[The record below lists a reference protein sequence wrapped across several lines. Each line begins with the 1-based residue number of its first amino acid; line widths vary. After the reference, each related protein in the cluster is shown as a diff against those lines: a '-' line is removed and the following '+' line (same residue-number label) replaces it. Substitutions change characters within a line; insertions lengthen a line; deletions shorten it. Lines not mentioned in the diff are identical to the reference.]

1 MSQKQEEVID
11 IRAWVLRIL
20 KNWYWFVLSCAL
32 CGAIGGLKYLTT
44 TPKFKVDASIM
55 LRNGDDSFAAFDL
68 VSSVIGVGDSK
79 VADDEVELLTSRDL
93 MVQAIDEL
101 DLRTEYRKYDKM
113 KWVGQYPLPDIKMT
127 CPPVYWDT
135 LRRAVGVEIKVRKN
149 DYIVKVQYGRW
160 KHSRHKVEDLSVPFA
175 TCAGTLSFA
184 VNNPINVEVGDKYRI
199 STMPLLSLV
208 TLYNGR
214 ILASP
219 IKKESK
225 IINIATVSDMPTMAR
240 DFIQKQIDLYNLNAV
255 IDKNIVASNTASF
268 IEERLR
274 LIEEELSL
282 AEGDVEKYK
291 KKHSIVSLPE
301 EAELLVMESMEYRKA
316 LAETETQL
324 QLMQFVGEFV
334 ADESKA
340 TSLIP
345 ANLGIVDEA
354 LVLLIEQY
362 NTEMLTRMRVQRTAT
377 ENNPI
382 LAQLDI
388 QLAMLRQNVLASIES
403 VRNSLLISK
412 NAMTERYNESLSQR
426 RDVPSQERQYI
437 EVLRQKE
444 LKEELYL
451 FLFKQREENA
461 LKLASTVTPAK
472 VIAAPQMNPIPVSPR
487 LKMYA
492 LACLFL
498 GLLIP
503 VGCMLVHDVMNNQ
516 ISDDSKELEKK
527 LKLPLG
533 GVLVKNHH
541 GNHVAVRD
549 GENSASAEL
558 FRTLRTNIRFMLP
571 KDTTCP
577 VVLVTSSVNGEGKSY
592 VATNLAISLTLLGKR
607 VALVGLDIR
616 KPMLATYLKLPTQGC
631 LTSYIAEP
639 EYTIDDTI
647 VASGINNN
655 LDILPAGVIPPNPSE
670 LLQSERMDE
679 LFAELRKRYDYV
691 IIDSAPVAMV
701 GDTYLLSRLAD
712 MTVYVTRANYTTYD
726 LIEFVNQTHEQQ
738 RLPKMVAVLNGADA
752 KKVGYGYGYGYGTQ
766 TKNKRL

>member
-1 MSQKQEEVID
+1 MSQKQEELID
-11 IRAWVLRIL
+11 IRSWILRIL
-20 KNWYWFVLSCAL
+20 KNWYWFVLSCAI
-32 CGAIGGLKYLTT
+32 CGAIGGYKYLTT

-55 LRNGDDSFAAFDL
+55 LRSGDDSFAAFDL
-68 VSSVIGVGDSK
+68 VSSMIGIGDSK
-79 VADDEVELLTSRDL
+79 VADDEVELLVSRDL
-93 MVQAIDEL
+93 MLQTIDEL

-113 KWVGQYPLPDIKMT
+113 KWVGQYPNPDIRMT

-135 LRRAVGVEIKVRKN
+135 LRRGVNVQIKVRKK
-149 DYIVKVQYGRW
+149 DYLVKVRYGRW
-160 KHSRHKVEDLSVPFA
+160 GFSRHKVEDLSIPFE
-175 TCAGTLSFA
+175 TCAGQLSFA
-184 VNNPINVEVGDKYRI
+184 IANPSEIEVGDKYRI
-199 STMPLLSLV
+199 STMPFLSLIS
-208 TLYNGR
+208 LYKGR
-214 ILASP
+214 ILATP

-225 IINIATVSDMPTMAR
+225 IINIATVSDMPVKSR
-240 DFIQKQIDLYNLNAV
+240 DFIKKQIELYNLQAV
-255 IDKNIVASNTASF
+255 IDKNIVASNTATF
-268 IEERLR
+268 IDERLR
-274 LIEEELSL
+274 LIEEELSV
-282 AEGDVEKYK
+282 AENDVELYK
-291 KKHSIVSLPE
+291 KQNSIVSLPE
-301 EAELLVMESMEYRKA
+301 EAELLVLESVEYRKA

-324 QLMQFVGEFV
+324 QLIQFVGEFV

-340 TSLIP
+340 NSLIP
-345 ANLGIVDEA
+345 TNLGIMDEA

-362 NTEMLTRMRVQRTAT
+362 NTELLTRMRVQRTAT
-377 ENNPI
+377 VDNPI
-382 LAQLDI
+382 LTQLDA
-388 QLAMLRQNVLASIES
+388 QLAMLRENVLVSIS
-403 VRNSLLISK
+403 NVRNSLQITK
-412 NAMTERYNESLSQR
+412 NALTSRYDQAMSQR
-426 RDVPSQERQYI
+426 RNVPSKERQYI

-487 LKMYA
+487 LRIIAMVCLLFG
-492 LACLFL
+492 LA
-498 GLLIP
+498 IP
-503 VGCMLVHDVMNNQ
+503 VGCMIVHDIMNNQ

-527 LKLPLG
+527 LMVPLG

-558 FRTLRTNIRFMLP
+558 FRTLRTNLRFMLP
-571 KDTTCP
+571 NDGKTP
-577 VVLVTSSVNGEGKSY
+577 VILVTSSVNGEGKSY

-616 KPMLATYLKLPTQGC
+616 KPMLATYLNLPSQGC

-639 EYTIDDTI
+639 AYTVDDTI
-647 VASGINNN
+647 VESGINN

-679 LFAELRKRYDYV
+679 LFEELRKRYDYV

-701 GDTYLLSRLAD
+701 GDTYLLNRLAD
-712 MTVYVTRANYTTYD
+712 MTVYVTRANYTTND
-726 LIEFVNQTHEQQ
+726 LIEFINQTHEQH

>member
-1 MSQKQEEVID
+1 
-11 IRAWVLRIL
+11 
-20 KNWYWFVLSCAL
+20 
-32 CGAIGGLKYLTT
+32 
-44 TPKFKVDASIM
+44 
-55 LRNGDDSFAAFDL
+55 
-68 VSSVIGVGDSK
+68 
-79 VADDEVELLTSRDL
+79 
-93 MVQAIDEL
+93 
-101 DLRTEYRKYDKM
+101 
-113 KWVGQYPLPDIKMT
+113 
-127 CPPVYWDT
+127 
-135 LRRAVGVEIKVRKN
+135 
-149 DYIVKVQYGRW
+149 
-160 KHSRHKVEDLSVPFA
+160 
-175 TCAGTLSFA
+175 
-184 VNNPINVEVGDKYRI
+184 
-199 STMPLLSLV
+199 
-208 TLYNGR
+208 
-214 ILASP
+214 
-219 IKKESK
+219 
-225 IINIATVSDMPTMAR
+225 
-240 DFIQKQIDLYNLNAV
+240 
-255 IDKNIVASNTASF
+255 
-268 IEERLR
+268 
-274 LIEEELSL
+274 
-282 AEGDVEKYK
+282 
-291 KKHSIVSLPE
+291 
-301 EAELLVMESMEYRKA
+301 
-316 LAETETQL
+316 
-324 QLMQFVGEFV
+324 V

-382 LAQLDI
+382 LTQLDI

-607 VALVGLDIR
+607 VAMVGLDIR
-616 KPMLATYLKLPTQGC
+616 KPMLATYLNLPTQGC

-647 VASGINNN
+647 VASGINN

-712 MTVYVTRANYTTYD
+712 MTVYVTRANYTTND